1 MTIRFLHSADWQI
14 GKVFRFVD
22 QETMGVLQNARLNAI
37 DRLGNIA
44 VEQELQYVLVAGD
57 VYDAENLST
66 KSLNQPLERMR
77 KYADVHW
84 YLLPGNH
91 DPNRTNGLWHRLRR
105 GLPENVH
112 ICDEAAPII
121 IESETAAI
129 LPAPLHHKSTLED
142 PTEYMDSVDLPS
154 ECIRIG
160 LAHGSIATFSSGE
173 GAATNYINPERTN
186 TAGLAYLALGDWH
199 GQREIN
205 SRCWYSGTP
214 ETDAFDVAGG
224 GKALVVSANSST
236 SEPKVMSVSTGEFR
250 WETINETVASRSDI
264 ERLQT
269 KLSGLDD
276 HLEQFLVRLQ
286 VEGLISLEDRTYFDE
301 IIAERFDASFLHFSV
316 DDKHLHVKV
325 TDDDIAMLDI
335 GGFVK
340 SAVDELRKQLDHP
353 DEQASKLATQALT
366 RLYVELKKMEANQS

>member
-1 MTIRFLHSADWQI
+1 MTFRFLHSADWQI

-37 DRLGNIA
+37 DRLGKIA
-44 VEQELQYVLVAGD
+44 VEQELRYVLVAGD
-57 VYDAENLST
+57 VYDAENLSN

-91 DPNRTNGLWHRLRR
+91 DPNRTNGLWYRLKK

-112 ICDEAAPII
+112 ICDESAPLF
-121 IESETAAI
+121 IESEIAAI

-142 PTEYMDSVDLPS
+142 PTEYMDSVALPS

-160 LAHGSIATFSSGE
+160 LAHGSIATFGSGE
-173 GAATNYINPERTN
+173 GAATNYINPDRPK

-214 ETDAFDVAGG
+214 ETDAFDVTGG
-224 GKALVVSANSST
+224 GKALIVSVNSNT
-236 SEPKVMSVSTGEFR
+236 SEPKVKSVSTGEFR
-250 WETINETVASRSDI
+250 WETISETVASRSDI
-264 ERLQT
+264 DRLQT
-269 KLSGLDD
+269 KLSGLDAN
-276 HLEQFLVRLQ
+276 LERYLVRLQ
-286 VEGLISLEDRTYFDE
+286 VEGLISLEERTYFDE
-301 IIAERFDASFLHFSV
+301 IIAERFEASFLHFVV
-316 DDKHLHVKV
+316 DDEHLHVKV

-340 SAVDELRKQLDHP
+340 TAVDELRKQLDHP
-353 DEQASKLATQALT
+353 DEQVKKLAAQALT
-366 RLYVELKKMEANQS
+366 RLYVELKKIEVN

>member
-37 DRLGNIA
+37 DRLGKIA
-44 VEQELQYVLVAGD
+44 VEQELRHVLVAGD

-77 KYADVHW
+77 KYADVNW

-91 DPNRTNGLWHRLRR
+91 DPNRTNGLWYRLRR
-105 GLPENVH
+105 GLPKNVH
-112 ICDEAAPII
+112 ICDESDPLF
-121 IESETAAI
+121 IESDTVAI

-142 PTEYMDSVDLPS
+142 PTEYMDSVDIPG

-160 LAHGSIATFSSGE
+160 LAHGSVSTFGAGE
-173 GAATNYINPERTN
+173 GAATNYINPDRPN

-199 GQREIN
+199 GQREVN

-214 ETDAFDVAGG
+214 ETDAFDVTEG
-224 GKALVVSANSST
+224 GKALIVSVNSNT
-236 SEPKVMSVSTGEFR
+236 SVPKVKSVLTGEFR
-250 WETINETVASRSDI
+250 WETISETVASRSDI
-264 ERLQT
+264 ERLRT

-276 HLEQFLVRLQ
+276 HLERYLVRLQ
-286 VEGLISLEDRTYFDE
+286 VEGLISLEERTYFDE
-301 IIAERFDASFLHFSV
+301 IIAERFEASFLHFDL
-316 DDKHLHVKV
+316 DDEHLHVKV

-340 SAVDELRKQLDHP
+340 AAVDELRNQLVHS
-353 DEQASKLATQALT
+353 DEQVRKLAAQALT
-366 RLYVELKKMEANQS
+366 RLYVELKRMEAD

>member
-1 MTIRFLHSADWQI
+1 MTFRFLHSADWQI

-37 DRLGNIA
+37 DRLGKIA
-44 VEQELQYVLVAGD
+44 VAQELRYVLVAGD

-91 DPNRTNGLWHRLRR
+91 DPNRTNGLWYRLKK

-112 ICDEAAPII
+112 ICDESAPLFV
-121 IESETAAI
+121 ESEIAAI

-142 PTEYMDSVDLPS
+142 PTEYMDSVDLPN

-160 LAHGSIATFSSGE
+160 FAHGSIATFGSGE
-173 GAATNYINPERTN
+173 GAATNYINPDRPT
-186 TAGLAYLALGDWH
+186 TARLAYLALGDWH

-214 ETDAFDVAGG
+214 ETDAFDVTGG
-224 GKALVVSANSST
+224 GKALIVSVDSNT
-236 SEPKVMSVSTGEFR
+236 SEPKVKSVSTGEFR
-250 WETINETVASRSDI
+250 WETISETVASRSDI
-264 ERLQT
+264 EQLQT
-269 KLSGLDD
+269 KLSGLDAN
-276 HLEQFLVRLQ
+276 LERYLVRLQ
-286 VEGLISLEDRTYFDE
+286 VEGLISLEERTYFDE
-301 IIAERFDASFLHFSV
+301 TIAERFEASFLHFVV
-316 DDKHLHVKV
+316 DDEHLHVKV

-340 SAVDELRKQLDHP
+340 TAVDELRKQLDHP
-353 DEQASKLATQALT
+353 DEQVRKLAAQALT
-366 RLYVELKKMEANQS
+366 RLYVELKRIEVN

>member
-1 MTIRFLHSADWQI
+1 M
-14 GKVFRFVD
+14 
-22 QETMGVLQNARLNAI
+22 QNARLNAI
-37 DRLGNIA
+37 DRLGKIA
-44 VEQELQYVLVAGD
+44 VEQELRYVLVAGD
-57 VYDAENLST
+57 VYDAENLSN

-77 KYADVHW
+77 KYADIHW

-91 DPNRTNGLWHRLRR
+91 DPSRTNGLWYRLRK

-112 ICDEAAPII
+112 ICDEPNPLF
-121 IESETAAI
+121 IESETVAI

-142 PTEYMDSVDLPS
+142 PTKYMDSVDLPS

-160 LAHGSIATFSSGE
+160 LAHGSIATFGSGN
-173 GAATNYINPERTN
+173 GAATNYINPDRPN

-199 GQREIN
+199 GQREVN

-214 ETDAFDVAGG
+214 ETDAFDVTGG
-224 GKALVVSANSST
+224 GKALIVTAHSST
-236 SEPKVMSVSTGEFR
+236 SKPNVESVSTGEYR

-264 ERLQT
+264 ERLQI

-276 HLEQFLVRLQ
+276 HLQRYLVRLQ
-286 VEGLISLEDRTYFDE
+286 VEGWISLEERTYFDE
-301 IIAERFDASFLHFSV
+301 IITERFEASFLHFDV
-316 DDKHLHVKV
+316 DDEHLHVKV

-340 SAVDELRKQLDHP
+340 TAVDELRAQLAHS
-353 DEQASKLATQALT
+353 DERVRKLAAQALT
-366 RLYVELKKMEANQS
+366 RLYVELKKMGAD

>member
-37 DRLGNIA
+37 DRLGKIA
-44 VEQELQYVLVAGD
+44 VEEDLRHVLVAGD

-91 DPNRTNGLWHRLRR
+91 DPNRTNGLWYRLRK

-112 ICDEAAPII
+112 ICDESAALY
-121 IESETAAI
+121 IESETVAI

-160 LAHGSIATFSSGE
+160 LAHGSVATFGSGE
-173 GAATNYINPERTN
+173 GTATNYINPDRPN

-199 GQREIN
+199 GQRKIN

-214 ETDAFDVAGG
+214 ETDAFDVTGG
-224 GKALVVSANSST
+224 GKALIVTANSST
-236 SEPKVMSVSTGEFR
+236 SEPKVKSVSTGEFR
-250 WETINETVASRSDI
+250 WETISETVASRSDI

-276 HLEQFLVRLQ
+276 HLERYLVRLQ
-286 VEGLISLEDRTYFDE
+286 VEGLISLEERTYFDE
-301 IIAERFDASFLHFSV
+301 IIAERFEASFLHFVV
-316 DDKHLHVKV
+316 DDEHLHVKV
-325 TDDDIAMLDI
+325 TDDDIAMLDV

-340 SAVDELRKQLDHP
+340 TAVDELRKQLDHP
-353 DEQASKLATQALT
+353 DEKESKLAAQALT
-366 RLYVELKKMEANQS
+366 RLYVELKKMEVN

>member
-1 MTIRFLHSADWQI
+1 MTIRFLHTADWQI

-37 DRLGNIA
+37 DRLGKIA
-44 VEQELQYVLVAGD
+44 VKQELRYVFVAGD

-77 KYADVHW
+77 KYGDVHW

-91 DPNRTNGLWHRLRR
+91 DPNRTNGLWYRLRK
-105 GLPENVH
+105 GLPANVH
-112 ICDEAAPII
+112 ICDESAALY

-160 LAHGSIATFSSGE
+160 LAHGSVAKFGSGE
-173 GAATNYINPERTN
+173 GATTNYINPDRPK

-214 ETDAFDVAGG
+214 ETDAFDVTGG
-224 GKALVVSANSST
+224 GKALIVSLNSNT
-236 SEPKVMSVSTGEFR
+236 SEPNVKSVSTGEFR
-250 WETINETVASRSDI
+250 WETISETVASRSDI

-276 HLEQFLVRLQ
+276 HLEQYLVRLQ
-286 VEGLISLEDRTYFDE
+286 VEGLISLEERTYFDE
-301 IIAERFDASFLHFSV
+301 IIAERFEASFLHFVV
-316 DDKHLHVKV
+316 DNEHLHVKV
-325 TDDDIAMLDI
+325 TDDDIAMLDV

-340 SAVDELRKQLDHP
+340 TAVDELRKRLGYP
-353 DEQASKLATQALT
+353 DEQVSKLAAQALT
-366 RLYVELKKMEANQS
+366 RLYVELKKIEVN